1 MRILKL
7 NPVAPFHCLN
17 LLTFAQ
23 TNRPMIYSMTG
34 YGQVKAQY
42 KDKGITGQPRCLN
55 SKMNDFR
62 VKLPNAYK
70 HKELEVRKLLNET
83 VIRGKLD
90 LNVSVISSKGDED
103 YSLNKNLFR
112 SFYNQI
118 HELGIDLSRTDILNA
133 ILQFP
138 NVIEPNDNELDD
150 EEYEY
155 TLGVMKEAIEKLNDF
170 RIIEGA
176 TIENEFLLRIRI
188 ILDHLEEIGQF
199 EKERIQLLKDR
210 ILKSLNGT
218 FANEN
223 IDKNRFEQELLY
235 YLERLDITEE
245 KVRLKQHCDY
255 FLEEINGNGTSKSKK
270 LNFIS
275 QEMGREINTL
285 GAKAQHSSIQRLIV
299 VMKDELEKIK
309 EQLANIL

>member
-1 MRILKL
+1 
-7 NPVAPFHCLN
+7 
-17 LLTFAQ
+17 
-23 TNRPMIYSMTG
+23 MIYSMTG

-42 KDKGITGQPRCLN
+42 KDKEITVELRCLN

-62 VKLPNAYK
+62 VKTPNAYR
-70 HKELEVRKLLNET
+70 HKELELRKLLNDA

-90 LNVSVISSKGDED
+90 FILSVISSKGDED
-103 YSLNKNLFR
+103 YSLNKNLFK

-118 HELGIDLSRTDILNA
+118 HDLGIDLSQTDILNA

-138 NVIEPNDNELDD
+138 NVIEPNANELEDD
-150 EEYEY
+150 EYDFV
-155 TLGVMKEAIEKLNDF
+155 LSVIKEAIEKLNDF

-176 TIENEFLLRIRI
+176 IVENEFLLRIKI
-188 ILDHLEEIGQF
+188 IIDHLDEITQF
-199 EKERIQLLKDR
+199 EKERYELLRDK
-210 ILKSLNGT
+210 ILKSLNST
-218 FANEN
+218 FSNEN
-223 IDKNRFEQELLY
+223 IDKNRFEQELMY
-235 YLERLDITEE
+235 YMERLDITEE
-245 KVRLKQHCDY
+245 KVRLRQHCDY
-255 FLEEINGNGTSKSKK
+255 FLKEMESENVSKSKK

-285 GAKAQHSSIQRLIV
+285 GAKAQHSSIQKLVV

>member
-1 MRILKL
+1 M
-7 NPVAPFHCLN
+7 LN
-17 LLTFAQ
+17 LFTFAQ
-23 TNRPMIYSMTG
+23 TNVSMIYSMTG

-42 KDKGITGQPRCLN
+42 NDREVSVELRCLN
-55 SKMNDFR
+55 SKINDFR
-62 VKLPNAYK
+62 VKTPNAYK
-70 HKELEVRKLLNET
+70 HKELELRKLLNET

-90 LNVSVISSKGDED
+90 FSLSVISSKGDEE
-103 YSLNKNLFR
+103 YSLNKNLFK

-118 HELGIDLSRTDILNA
+118 QELGIDLSKTDILNA

-138 NVIEPNDNELDD
+138 NVIEPNDDELEED
-150 EEYEY
+150 EYHFV
-155 TLGVMKEAIEKLNDF
+155 LGVIKEAIEKLNDF

-176 TIENEFLLRIRI
+176 IIENDFLLRIKI
-188 ILDHLEEIGQF
+188 ILDHLKEIEAF
-199 EKERIQLLKDR
+199 EKDRITNLKDK
-210 ILKSLNGT
+210 ILKSLNTT
-218 FANEN
+218 FTNEN
-223 IDKNRFEQELLY
+223 IDKNRFEQEILY

-245 KVRLKQHCDY
+245 KVRLKQHCDH
-255 FLEEINGNGTSKSKK
+255 FLEELNGKVLSKSKK

-285 GAKAQHSSIQRLIV
+285 GAKAQNSSIQKLVV